1 VKSRRGET
9 ATGRRGEKKPRR
21 SSSPRRP
28 VSLSPRPS
36 IPLITLLTDFGSA
49 DYFVGAMKGI
59 ILSINPNA
67 RVVDITHEIPPQ
79 DIPAGAFNLLAVYR
93 SFPAQTIHVA
103 VVDPGVGSTRRPIL
117 VAAGNQFFVGPDN
130 GIFSYIIDREPH
142 ARVFH
147 LTNEKY
153 FRLPVSATFQGRDLF
168 APVAAWLSK
177 GLKVDNLGVEIQ
189 DYARLDL
196 LSPDRL
202 KNGNV
207 RASIIHIDRFGNCVT
222 NLTPAELTPE
232 MIAKGARLNVNG
244 KAIKTF
250 RRFFA
255 DQGRSNDKVFAV
267 WGSAGFLEIAAMNQ
281 SAAKMLKANCGD
293 KILILT
299 RGTDAI

>member
-1 VKSRRGET
+1 M
-9 ATGRRGEKKPRR
+9 TGRRGDKKSHR

-36 IPLITLLTDFGSA
+36 VPLITLLTDFGSA

-79 DIPAGAFNLLAVYR
+79 DVPAGAFNLLAAYR
-93 SFPAQTIHVA
+93 SFPAQTIHVG

-117 VAAGNQFFVGPDN
+117 VTAGNQFFVGPDN
-130 GIFSYIIDREPH
+130 GIFSYIIDRERD
-142 ARVFH
+142 ARAFH

-153 FRLPVSATFQGRDLF
+153 FRPSVSATFHGRDVF
-168 APVAAWLSK
+168 APVAAALSV
-177 GLKVDNLGVEIQ
+177 GVEMESLGVEVN
-189 DYARLDL
+189 DCARLGPL
-196 LSPDRL
+196 TPKKL
-202 KNGNV
+202 KNGNI
-207 RASIIHIDRFGNCVT
+207 RARLIHIDRFGNCVT
-222 NLTPAELTPE
+222 NLTPEELTRE

-255 DQGRSNDKVFAV
+255 EQGRSKDTLFAV
-267 WGSAGFLEIAAMNQ
+267 WGSAGFLEIAAKNQ
-281 SAAKMLKANCGD
+281 SAAKMLRARCGQTVSVS
-293 KILILT
+293 T
-299 RGTDAI
+299 RP

>member
-1 VKSRRGET
+1 
-9 ATGRRGEKKPRR
+9 
-21 SSSPRRP
+21 
-28 VSLSPRPS
+28 
-36 IPLITLLTDFGSA
+36 
-49 DYFVGAMKGI
+49 MKGV

-93 SFPAQTIHVA
+93 SFPAQTIHVG

-130 GIFSYIIDREPH
+130 GIFSYIVDRERD

-153 FRLPVSATFQGRDLF
+153 FRPSVSATFHGRDLF

-177 GLKVDNLGVEIQ
+177 GLKVENLGKEIH
-189 DYARLDL
+189 DSARLDL
-196 LSPDRL
+196 LSPERL
-202 KNGNV
+202 QNGNV

-222 NLTPAELTPE
+222 NLTPEELTRE
-232 MIAKGARLNVNG
+232 MIAEGARLNVNG

-255 DQGRSNDKVFAV
+255 EQGRSKEKLFGV
-267 WGSAGFLEIAAMNQ
+267 WGSAGFLEIAATNQ
-281 SAAKMLKANCGD
+281 SAAKMLKARRGQTV
-293 KILILT
+293 LVST
-299 RGTDAI
+299 RQ